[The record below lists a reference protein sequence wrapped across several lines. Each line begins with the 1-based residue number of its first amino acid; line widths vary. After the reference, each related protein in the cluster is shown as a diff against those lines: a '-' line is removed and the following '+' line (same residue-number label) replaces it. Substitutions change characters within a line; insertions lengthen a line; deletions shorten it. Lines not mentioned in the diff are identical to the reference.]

1 MPHEARSPDSSQS
14 MLHRLGRCLPYLRP
28 YKRSIGIVLAVTV
41 VASGLPALEPLGH
54 RAIFNRIAPI
64 AKRQGHGVTA
74 LLVPIALLAAL
85 WLARYVLDIV
95 SALFAWRVRLH
106 VHRDVLAQATER
118 LHRLPLAYHQGRGVG
133 ETMTR
138 LDRGVGAL
146 MEGLAQLTFQAIPA
160 IVYISVSAL
169 IMLKLSPALTLI
181 AAAFILPPV
190 LMGRSRAGK
199 LVDRER
205 AGLDRWCIIYDR
217 FQQVLKGI
225 RVVKAFAREQDEH
238 ATFIRSVTAAQDE
251 ALGSQKVGA
260 RLVGAR
266 TLSGNIGRVAVL
278 GVGGLLVMKGTVG
291 AGTLVAFLGYV
302 GGLYGPAQTLLGL
315 YETLRKAEL
324 GLDAI
329 FGVLDAEDAVPDAQ
343 RPVPV
348 PDLRGDIELDGV
360 TFSHSTSPNV
370 RPALDDLSLSVR
382 AGELVAVVG
391 ASGAGKSTLMDLILR
406 LYDPQSGSVRIDGHD
421 LRSFPQRALRQ
432 KLGVVTQEAFLFE
445 DTIEA
450 NIRYGSRDATREQV
464 IAAAEAAR
472 CAQFIDRLP
481 RGYETRIGPGGI
493 QLSGGERQRIAIART
508 LLKDPAIVLLD
519 EPTSCLD
526 VEGEIAVQ
534 AAIQRLAQGRTTL
547 LIAHRLAA
555 TTRADRVVVMDEG
568 RVVEEGAPAALM
580 QRLDGRYRAMM
591 RLWHGSVPRAI
602 QEGLAGEP
610 APFGPAAPAAPAAL
624 SL

>member
-1 MPHEARSPDSSQS
+1 

-28 YKRSIGIVLAVTV
+28 YKRRIGVVLAVTV
-41 VASGLPALEPLGH
+41 VASGLPAMEPLGH
-54 RAIFNRIAPI
+54 RAIFDRIGPI
-64 AKRQGHGVTA
+64 AKRHGQGANH
-74 LLVPIALLAAL
+74 LLMPIGLLAAL

-95 SALFAWRVRLH
+95 SALFAWRVRLG
-106 VHRDVLAQATER
+106 VHRDLLARATER

-160 IVYISVSAL
+160 IVYIGVSGL
-169 IMLKLSPALTLI
+169 VMLSLSPMLTLV

-190 LMGRSRAGK
+190 LIGRSRAGT

-205 AGLDRWCIIYDR
+205 AGLDRWCTIYDR

-251 ALGSQKVGA
+251 ALGSQTVGA

-266 TLSGNIGRVAVL
+266 TLSGNIGRVAVI
-278 GVGGLLVMKGTVG
+278 GIGGLLVLKGSIGT
-291 AGTLVAFLGYV
+291 GTLVAFLGYV

-329 FGVLDAEDAVPDAQ
+329 FGVLDAEDSVPDPQ

-348 PDLRGDIELDGV
+348 PELRGDIEIDRV
-360 TFSHSTSPNV
+360 TFSHSTSPTV

-382 AGELVAVVG
+382 AGELVAIVG
-391 ASGAGKSTLMDLILR
+391 ASGAGKSTLMDLVLR

-421 LRSFPQRALRQ
+421 LRSFAQRSLRQ

-450 NIRYGSRDATREQV
+450 NIRYGSPHATREQV
-464 IAAAEAAR
+464 IAAAEAAQCR
-472 CAQFIDRLP
+472 RLIEKLP
-481 RGYETRIGPGGI
+481 RGYETPIGPGGI

-534 AAIQRLAQGRTTL
+534 AAIRKLAEGRTTL
-547 LIAHRLAA
+547 LIAHRMAA

-568 RVVEEGAPAALM
+568 RVVEEGAPEELM
-580 QRLDGRYRAMM
+580 RRPGSRYRAMM
-591 RLWHGSVPRAI
+591 RLWHGAVPLAL
-602 QEGLAGEP
+602 QEGLAQESPAKEAPGKEP
-610 APFGPAAPAAPAAL
+610 TPLGPSLGGAPFAL
-624 SL
+624 SW